1 MPVETPHPQTARPA
15 RVLIV
20 DDHELARS
28 GLRMMLSGTKDIS
41 IVGEAINGREAVD
54 LCRELR
60 PDVVMM
66 DVRMPQMDGLTATEA
81 LKRECPTTSVIMVT
95 MHEDADYLLRALQA
109 GAAGYLL
116 KDATQQDVIKA
127 VRQVLSGESILSPEM
142 MSHLLRRLA
151 ARPVTPSTPQLERLT
166 PRELDVLRLLVDG
179 QTNREIA
186 YNLGISVGTVKAH
199 VEHII
204 AKLGASDRTQA
215 AVRAVEL
222 RLLSS

>member
-1 MPVETPHPQTARPA
+1 MQGDTTARKQPRSA
-15 RVLIV
+15 RVLIA

-28 GLRMMLSGTKDIS
+28 GLRMMLSGLSDIT
-41 IVGEAINGREAVD
+41 IVGEASNGREAVEQ
-54 LCRELR
+54 CQALR
-60 PDVVMM
+60 PDLVMM
-66 DVRMPQMDGLTATEA
+66 DVRMPLLDGLAATAE
-81 LKRECPTTSVIMVT
+81 LKRACPATSVIMVT

-116 KDATQQDVIKA
+116 KDATQREMVHAI
-127 VRQVLSGESILSPEM
+127 RQVLRGESILSPEM
-142 MSHLLRRLA
+142 TTQLLRRLA
-151 ARPVTPSTPQLERLT
+151 SKPLRPAEAQVERLT

-186 YNLGISVGTVKAH
+186 YNLSISVGTVKAH

-222 RLLSS
+222 GLLST